1 MLRTK
6 PRIEFNDKLNS
17 IRFEG
22 IFIIK
27 SLWEED
33 DKLVQRIKDFIKDR
47 KKVFINF
54 SLLYL
59 DSVSRKIFFE
69 MFMELKE
76 ELLKIKELHIKW
88 YYETE
93 DESIYELGDVLSK
106 FLGIPF
112 LFINLDEY

>member
-1 MLRTK
+1 MLKSR
-6 PRIEFNDKLNS
+6 PIIEFNEELNS

-27 SLWEED
+27 SYWQEED
-33 DKLVQRIKDFIKDR
+33 LLIPRVKDFISKRDT
-47 KKVFINF
+47 VLLEF
-54 SLLYL
+54 SLFYL

-69 MFMELKE
+69 MFVELKDT
-76 ELLKIKELHIKW
+76 LLSIKNLSIKW

-93 DESIYELGDVLSK
+93 DESILELGDVLTN

-112 LFINLDEY
+112 DFINID